1 MDEQE
6 VTKLLKL
13 EQQNITKTEPSSSP
27 ASDQRLLFIV
37 LAILVFISLSEYL
50 STTLA
55 TVQIG
60 LVGHGLALVALL
72 LSAGLIADPKEQRI
86 YLTLSFAP
94 LIRLISL
101 SLPMQGLPM
110 IYWYLMVGFLVYIAI
125 FFVIR
130 YGRFSLK
137 QSGLTARY
145 WFLQLLF
152 GLVGIG
158 LGYLEYLILKPE
170 PLVKE
175 MTWAQ
180 LWFPALILLVFT
192 GILEE
197 LVFRG
202 LMQSA
207 FAAKINRW
215 LGMVLISVLFAVLH
229 LGYQSLLDVIFV
241 FGVAVVFGILTELT
255 GSILGVSLAHGLTN
269 ITLFL
274 VFPFIIGQGLQP
286 FPELNFLEMNRGSAQ
301 VSPPI
306 NETQSPFVLVKE
318 LTPTPSLTITLT
330 PTPTPRLEIARVS
343 ETPTPSVTLT
353 LTKENIVIL
362 VDDDDPGFEWE
373 GGKRWE
379 VSQAY
384 GGSLLWA
391 FSRFDKPDVSVLWK
405 PEIQYCGRYL
415 FEVYIPEDYG
425 LAQAVTYSVVHR
437 DDLTE
442 TEVNQSIHQAKW
454 VSLGSFWCDKGTAC
468 QVSANNLMDFEYP
481 TTFISFDAL
490 RLTLLEACP

>member
-6 VTKLLKL
+6 VTKLLKI
-13 EQQNITKTEPSSSP
+13 EQQNITRTEPSPVP
-27 ASDQRLLFIV
+27 AGDQRLLFIV

-72 LSAGLIADPKEQRI
+72 LSAGLIAEPKEQRI

-101 SLPMQGLPM
+101 SLPLQGLPM
-110 IYWYLMVGFLVYIAI
+110 IYWYLMVGFLVYIAT

-130 YGRFSLK
+130 YGRFSLE
-137 QSGLTARY
+137 QTGLTARY

-158 LGYLEYLILKPE
+158 LGYLEYFILKPE
-170 PLVKE
+170 PLIEE
-175 MTWAQ
+175 MTLAQ

-229 LGYQSLLDVIFV
+229 LGYQSLVDVIFV
-241 FGVAVVFGILTELT
+241 FGVAVIFGILTELT

-286 FPELNFLEMNRGSAQ
+286 FPELNFSGLNPGNAL
-301 VSPPI
+301 VAAPI
-306 NETQSPFVLVKE
+306 EAKQTPYTLVKE
-318 LTPTPSLTITLT
+318 YSPTASPTLTLT

-362 VDDDDPGFEWE
+362 VDDNDPGFERD
-373 GGKRWE
+373 GGKWWE
-379 VSQAY
+379 CPQAY

-391 FSRFDKPDVSVLWK
+391 FSRFDQPDVSVLWK

-425 LAQAVTYSVVHR
+425 LAQAVTYSIIHR

-454 VSLGSFWCDKGTAC
+454 VSLGSFWCEKGTAC